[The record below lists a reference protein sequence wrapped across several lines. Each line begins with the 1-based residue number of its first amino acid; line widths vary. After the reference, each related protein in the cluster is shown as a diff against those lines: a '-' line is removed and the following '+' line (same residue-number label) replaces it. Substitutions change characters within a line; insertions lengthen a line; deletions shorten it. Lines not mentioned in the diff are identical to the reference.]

1 MTMKMLL
8 PTNRSM
14 GAGLRLNMGP
24 AWSPTVW
31 YNMSDKEPSQAFLAH
46 AEEALKRV
54 TADRKRKATDEAKE
68 KRRKRKYVKT
78 GITEHKIQSSVFL
91 VAIIVQ
97 SSPFYYY

>member
-1 MTMKMLL
+1 
-8 PTNRSM
+8 M

-78 GITEHKIQSSVFL
+78 GITEHKIQYSVFL
-91 VAIIVQ
+91 VTIITQ
-97 SSPFYYY
+97 SSSFYYY

>member
-54 TADRKRKATDEAKE
+54 TVDRKRKATDEAKE

>member
-1 MTMKMLL
+1 
-8 PTNRSM
+8 M

-68 KRRKRKYVKT
+68 NAGKENMSKQVS
-78 GITEHKIQSSVFL
+78 QSIKFNPQFS
-91 VAIIVQ
+91 
-97 SSPFYYY
+97 